1 MFRQVSTIALVV
13 FAALGSLAQATA
25 QEPKAKGG
33 TKQVTNSI
41 GMKLTLV
48 PSGEFMMG
56 SGESPEATAAFFK
69 KNYDMGE
76 LLHPGF
82 IEDEHPLHRVRIS
95 KAFYLGTY
103 QVTRGQFRQFIK
115 DSGYRKDLCTAI
127 NLEFPVASNRPTSTQ
142 L

>member
-82 IEDEHPLHRVRIS
+82 IEDEHPLHRVRITQGLLS
-95 KAFYLGTY
+95 RHVPGNAGS
-103 QVTRGQFRQFIK
+103 V
-115 DSGYRKDLCTAI
+115 S
-127 NLEFPVASNRPTSTQ
+127 PVHQGFGIP
-142 L
+142 